1 MHNVIKGLP
10 EEVQD
15 ILVTVSRVA
24 ATLESRIYIVG
35 GVVRDF
41 ILKRNVTD
49 LDIVVEG
56 DAIRLAQEV
65 AENIGAEFR
74 RHHAFGTA
82 AIYLG
87 SHKIDF
93 ATARKEEYSK
103 PGALPK
109 VTPADMHHDLA
120 RRDFTVNAMAISL
133 NQMDYGRLIDHCS
146 GGNDLRSRTLKIL
159 YDKSFIDDPTR
170 ILRGIRFEQRFGFKF
185 DRKASQALSEAVKA
199 GAFATVHPHRLRDEI
214 VLILK
219 EPCPFDCIK
228 RVEELVGWAAV
239 IGNKKLVLDKDDF
252 ALLNRIES
260 AIHDEGFRLSRF
272 RSLDA
277 WLIYLMAV
285 LAKLDVKDIKRFVE
299 AFDFKKGERI
309 RLVTAKECLNI
320 VKKISGDVK
329 PHIIYRTLNPL
340 SFETI
345 LFLYIY
351 TRDESTRKNIENFM
365 GTMVNV
371 KLKVSGTDLK
381 AMKVKPDALFSK
393 ILDRVLDAKLD
404 KGLPTRQEELLEAE
418 KIYVKISKGK

>member
-1 MHNVIKGLP
+1 
-10 EEVQD
+10 
-15 ILVTVSRVA
+15 
-24 ATLESRIYIVG
+24 
-35 GVVRDF
+35 
-41 ILKRNVTD
+41 
-49 LDIVVEG
+49 
-56 DAIRLAQEV
+56 
-65 AENIGAEFR
+65 
-74 RHHAFGTA
+74 
-82 AIYLG
+82 
-87 SHKIDF
+87 
-93 ATARKEEYSK
+93 
-103 PGALPK
+103 
-109 VTPADMHHDLA
+109 
-120 RRDFTVNAMAISL
+120 
-133 NQMDYGRLIDHCS
+133 
-146 GGNDLRSRTLKIL
+146 
-159 YDKSFIDDPTR
+159 
-170 ILRGIRFEQRFGFKF
+170 
-185 DRKASQALSEAVKA
+185 
-199 GAFATVHPHRLRDEI
+199 
-214 VLILK
+214 
-219 EPCPFDCIK
+219 
-228 RVEELVGWAAV
+228 
-239 IGNKKLVLDKDDF
+239 
-252 ALLNRIES
+252 
-260 AIHDEGFRLSRF
+260 
-272 RSLDA
+272 
-277 WLIYLMAV
+277 